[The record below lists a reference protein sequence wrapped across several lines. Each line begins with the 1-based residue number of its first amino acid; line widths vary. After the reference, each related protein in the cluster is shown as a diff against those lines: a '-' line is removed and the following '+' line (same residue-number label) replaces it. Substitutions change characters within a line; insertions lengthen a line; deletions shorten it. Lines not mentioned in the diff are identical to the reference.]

1 MKYKLLWLG
10 VLFFLIPAT
19 SALSFDTINPD
30 EAYEIVTTYTNAC
43 ILDVRTKDEWKWVGH
58 PGANELGEG
67 AALIGKVINIS
78 YFIERKGQFP
88 VFNGSFLKDVDEFFE
103 DYPDVTLITM
113 CREGIR
119 GTFAAALLEGA
130 GYNVMNMEEAF
141 QGTADTRGYRTKNG
155 WVKRGLPYSYKG
167 PGYKD

>member
-10 VLFFLIPAT
+10 VLFFLIPVT

-30 EAYEIVTTYTNAC
+30 VAYEIVTTDPNAF

-58 PGANELGEG
+58 PGANKLNEG
-67 AALIGKVINIS
+67 VALNGKVINIP
-78 YFIERKGQFP
+78 YFIEKKGQFP
-88 VFNGSFLKDVDEFFE
+88 VVNGSFLSSVDEFFE

-119 GTFAAALLEGA
+119 GAFAAAALEGA

-141 QGTADTRGYRTKNG
+141 QGIADGRGYRTING
-155 WVKRGLPYSYKG
+155 WVNRGLPYSYTG
-167 PGYKD
+167 SGYKD